1 MAEKPT
7 TKKPSKAL
15 QNEVAE
21 EISSQKTNKYGK
33 TPSLS
38 KLVEEEIGDAI
49 KKKSTLHQ
57 LTFKLTTEYRD
68 AVTDLAKLRGEP
80 VSEVT
85 RRALFA
91 VLNNPNLLDDVEQT
105 EQAYRQSL
113 GPSRHHK

>member
-1 MAEKPT
+1 MPEKRS
-7 TKKPSKAL
+7 TKKSSQGL
-15 QNEVAE
+15 RNEVRE
-21 EISSQKTNKYGK
+21 ENSKK
-33 TPSLS
+33 LS
-38 KLVEEEIGDAI
+38 KHGKANSITKLIEEEIGDSI
-49 KKKSTLHQ
+49 KNKSKLHQ

-68 AVTDLAKLRGEP
+68 AVTDLARLRGEP

-91 VLNNPNLLDDVEQT
+91 ILSNPKLLDEVEET